1 MENVIESFTQGS
13 DSFLSKL
20 QDFQFFLYTYSLKV
34 HCLGASRLT
43 REGWRFRH
51 RLLQELDDFLEEEDC
66 LPDGG
71 GGHLEEDWLPDGG
84 GGHLEEGWRPDG
96 GGDHLEEDWQPDS
109 DGGYLEE
116 DS

>member
-1 MENVIESFTQGS
+1 MLLLVLPG
-13 DSFLSKL
+13 L
-20 QDFQFFLYTYSLKV
+20 QSIPQDRRDDR
-34 HCLGASRLT
+34 RLT

-84 GGHLEEGWRPDG
+84 GGHWEEDWLPDG
-96 GGDHLEEDWQPDS
+96 GGDHLEEDWQPD
-109 DGGYLEE
+109 GGGGHLEE
-116 DS
+116 YC